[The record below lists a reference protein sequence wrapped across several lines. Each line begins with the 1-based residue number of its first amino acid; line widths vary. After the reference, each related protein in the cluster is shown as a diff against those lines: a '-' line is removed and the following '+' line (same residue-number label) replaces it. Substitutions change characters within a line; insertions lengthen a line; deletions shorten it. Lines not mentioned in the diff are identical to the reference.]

1 MQHTREMSGVVQVEG
16 EDYAWEVR
24 RQPMR
29 TTGDQWLGIAISL
42 RLKDAKREAIIQFPM
57 PMRANGHPQMLK
69 QRINVDAVKNAVISA
84 IAAGWDPTSRGKP
97 EVFDVDA
104 DGR

>member
-42 RLKDAKREAIIQFPM
+42 RLKDVKREAIIQFPM

-69 QRINVDAVKNAVISA
+69 QRINVDAVKNAVTSA